1 MRIWTADLPDEGRY
15 AMFKRL
21 SKILRVPLP
30 RLTKALEEN
39 KGDPLTPILVKT
51 AVHEDQVATLLEHRA
66 DFPGVEVTSTYLR
79 DYEHKALA
87 AQLLGYVGEVSP
99 EELKQLE
106 KSKDR
111 DIRGGEKIGK
121 TGVEAAYDRWLRG
134 TPGMDQLRVDSLGQ
148 PLGRFEPRRPAQ
160 SGYNVRLTLD
170 VGLQQ
175 AAERALREGIE
186 LAYED
191 DHFNAN
197 GGAIVALDPRDGA
210 VLAMAS
216 NPTYKPSVYVGR
228 ADPKKLE
235 PLVVEKVAKEWNYP
249 GINRAIAGVYPPG
262 STFKPLTALA
272 AISDG
277 LLSPYE
283 YLQCTPYATYGLDEQ
298 KFKNWN
304 PYTNMPMTLA
314 TALSQ
319 SCDTYFYDVGNRY
332 FERGERERPY
342 WTKMQAWAKKFG
354 FGQQSGLDIG
364 GDATGLLPTPAW
376 RKAVGRT
383 AWDKAWNPGDMI
395 QMAIG
400 QKDINVTPLQMARF
414 YAALANGGKLVTPH
428 LVQAA
433 ERPAAEG
440 EPAVPVLTFPAAPP
454 KEIGVDPA
462 ASRRRPRRP
471 LRGDARRERHL
482 LGRLRQLPG
491 SDRRQD
497 RHGGEGRQPARL
509 SDRPP
514 RGPGLVVR
522 LGPVRRQRLHH
533 LQRSEAD
540 AHRRRSMSGFGGRD
554 MAVDLGTANTLVYVR
569 GRGIVL
575 SEPSVVAIDQRTGEV
590 HAVGAEAKR
599 MLGRTPG
606 TIAAIRPLK
615 DGVIADFDVT
625 EQMLRHFI
633 QKVHQH
639 RFAHPRVVVCVPSG
653 VTGVEKRAVE
663 EATLSAGARQAYLIE
678 EPMAAAIG
686 AGLPVAEPTGNMIVD
701 IGGGTTEVAVISL
714 GGIVVSQS
722 LRVGGDEMDDAIVNH
737 IKKEYKLLIGQQTA
751 EEIKLEVGSAYRH
764 ARGGAGR
771 GARARHAHR
780 PAEDRDPL
788 LRGGAARARGAGV
801 ADHRRDPLD
810 ARQDAARAGR
820 GHHGPRDRARRRRGA
835 PERPRRAPAARDADA
850 RAPRREPADLRR
862 GRLRPQPRGVRGD
875 PPLVAREE
883 PPQRPRPLLS
893 AIATS
898 GLLGGR

>member
-1 MRIWTADLPDEGRY
+1 MASSYPERRSPSGRFLPPDPKAAEPYRFTPQLALRVGVLAGLALLIFAILFLRLWALQVLSGDRYVNAAQNNQLRTIRVEAQRGSILDRSGRTIVSNVPGTAVRIWTADLPDEGRY

-39 KGDPLTPILVKT
+39 KGDPLTPIVVKT

-106 KSKDR
+106 KSKDS

-148 PLGRFEPRRPAQ
+148 PLGRFEPRRPAV
-160 SGYNVRLTLD
+160 SGYNLRLTLD

-186 LAYED
+186 LAYQD

-210 VLAMAS
+210 ILAMAS

-283 YLQCTPYATYGLDEQ
+283 YLQCTPSATYGLDEQ

-304 PYTNMPMTLA
+304 PYTNMPMTLS

-319 SCDTYFYDVGNRY
+319 SCDTYFYDIGNRY

-342 WTKMQAWAKKFG
+342 WTKMQAWAKRFG

-462 ASRRRPRRP
+462 ALAVVRDG
-471 LRGDARRERHL
+471 LYEATHDANGTSSGVFGSFPVPIAGKTGTAEKVVN
-482 LGRLRQLPG
+482 LPG
-491 SDRRQD
+491 YPVGHLEDQAWWCGWGPFDGNDYTSSSGAKRAPIVVCAVIENGG
-497 RHGGEGRQPARL
+497 HGG
-509 SDRPP
+509 
-514 RGPGLVVR
+514 
-522 LGPVRRQRLHH
+522 
-533 LQRSEAD
+533 
-540 AHRRRSMSGFGGRD
+540 
-554 MAVDLGTANTLVYVR
+554 T
-569 GRGIVL
+569 
-575 SEPSVVAIDQRTGEV
+575 VA
-590 HAVGAEAKR
+590 
-599 MLGRTPG
+599 
-606 TIAAIRPLK
+606 
-615 DGVIADFDVT
+615 
-625 EQMLRHFI
+625 
-633 QKVHQH
+633 
-639 RFAHPRVVVCVPSG
+639 
-653 VTGVEKRAVE
+653 
-663 EATLSAGARQAYLIE
+663 
-678 EPMAAAIG
+678 
-686 AGLPVAEPTGNMIVD
+686 
-701 IGGGTTEVAVISL
+701 
-714 GGIVVSQS
+714 
-722 LRVGGDEMDDAIVNH
+722 
-737 IKKEYKLLIGQQTA
+737 
-751 EEIKLEVGSAYRH
+751 
-764 ARGGAGR
+764 
-771 GARARHAHR
+771 
-780 PAEDRDPL
+780 
-788 LRGGAARARGAGV
+788 
-801 ADHRRDPLD
+801 
-810 ARQDAARAGR
+810 
-820 GHHGPRDRARRRRGA
+820 
-835 PERPRRAPAARDADA
+835 APAALKVFESWF
-850 RAPRREPADLRR
+850 REHA
-862 GRLRPQPRGVRGD
+862 GVQGV
-875 PPLVAREE
+875 VA
-883 PPQRPRPLLS
+883 S
-893 AIATS
+893 D
-898 GLLGGR
+898 

>member
-1 MRIWTADLPDEGRY
+1 MASSYPERRSPSGRFLPPDPKAAEPYRFTPQLALRVGVLAGLALLIFAILFLRLWALQVLSGDRYVNAAQNNQLRTIRVEAQRGSILDRSGRTIVSNVPGTAVRIWTADLPEEGRY

-30 RLTKALEEN
+30 RLTRALEEN

-148 PLGRFEPRRPAQ
+148 PLGRFEPRRPAV

-186 LAYED
+186 LAYQD

-210 VLAMAS
+210 ILAMAS

-283 YLQCTPYATYGLDEQ
+283 YLQCTPSATYGLDEQ

-354 FGQQSGLDIG
+354 FGQAVRARHRRRGVRAPAHAGVAQGRRPDRLGQGLEPGRLDPD
-364 GDATGLLPTPAW
+364 GDRPEGHQRDAAADGALL
-376 RKAVGRT
+376 RR
-383 AWDKAWNPGDMI
+383 
-395 QMAIG
+395 
-400 QKDINVTPLQMARF
+400 ARQRR
-414 YAALANGGKLVTPH
+414 
-428 LVQAA
+428 QA
-433 ERPAAEG
+433 RH
-440 EPAVPVLTFPAAPP
+440 
-454 KEIGVDPA
+454 A
-462 ASRRRPRRP
+462 ASR
-471 LRGDARRERHL
+471 A
-482 LGRLRQLPG
+482 
-491 SDRRQD
+491 
-497 RHGGEGRQPARL
+497 GG
-509 SDRPP
+509 
-514 RGPGLVVR
+514 
-522 LGPVRRQRLHH
+522 
-533 LQRSEAD
+533 
-540 AHRRRSMSGFGGRD
+540 
-554 MAVDLGTANTLVYVR
+554 
-569 GRGIVL
+569 
-575 SEPSVVAIDQRTGEV
+575 
-590 HAVGAEAKR
+590 
-599 MLGRTPG
+599 
-606 TIAAIRPLK
+606 
-615 DGVIADFDVT
+615 
-625 EQMLRHFI
+625 
-633 QKVHQH
+633 
-639 RFAHPRVVVCVPSG
+639 
-653 VTGVEKRAVE
+653 
-663 EATLSAGARQAYLIE
+663 
-678 EPMAAAIG
+678 
-686 AGLPVAEPTGNMIVD
+686 
-701 IGGGTTEVAVISL
+701 
-714 GGIVVSQS
+714 
-722 LRVGGDEMDDAIVNH
+722 
-737 IKKEYKLLIGQQTA
+737 
-751 EEIKLEVGSAYRH
+751 
-764 ARGGAGR
+764 
-771 GARARHAHR
+771 
-780 PAEDRDPL
+780 
-788 LRGGAARARGAGV
+788 
-801 ADHRRDPLD
+801 
-810 ARQDAARAGR
+810 
-820 GHHGPRDRARRRRGA
+820 RARRRRRA
-835 PERPRRAPAARDADA
+835 SRRCRC
-850 RAPRREPADLRR
+850 
-862 GRLRPQPRGVRGD
+862 
-875 PPLVAREE
+875 
-883 PPQRPRPLLS
+883 
-893 AIATS
+893 
-898 GLLGGR
+898 